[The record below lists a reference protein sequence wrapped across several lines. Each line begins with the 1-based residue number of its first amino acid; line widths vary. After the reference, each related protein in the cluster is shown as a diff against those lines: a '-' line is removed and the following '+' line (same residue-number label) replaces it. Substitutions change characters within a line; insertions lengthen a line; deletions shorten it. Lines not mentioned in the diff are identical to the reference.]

1 MNFAKNE
8 MTIIAALLFQ
18 QFELEL
24 LSEDVQIVYGNGA
37 NHPSAVR
44 VKYSRK

>member
-1 MNFAKNE
+1 MA
-8 MTIIAALLFQ
+8 IITALVFQ

-24 LSEDVQIVYGNGA
+24 RSAKVNIVYGNGA

-44 VKYSRK
+44 VGYRRKVREASR